1 MPITVDIYASFVYE
15 TDDKGVD
22 VYTSVVYQTDDKADD
37 ETFKRAENCAVQW
50 CSRQFPPAPSVMTLT
65 RYDRLGIKTAII
77 RVAAAAAC

>member
-37 ETFKRAENCAVQW
+37 ETFKRAENCAVQ
-50 CSRQFPPAPSVMTLT
+50 
-65 RYDRLGIKTAII
+65 
-77 RVAAAAAC
+77 